1 MKLTQTTGPNL
12 EGRNE
17 NEKEEKAEPKEEK
30 KPEDAQSSSDAYL
43 RLLAEYDRVVG

>member
-17 NEKEEKAEPKEEK
+17 NEKEERIQPWSLGKGDFKHSK
-30 KPEDAQSSSDAYL
+30 LKNSNN
-43 RLLAEYDRVVG
+43 